1 MYNTLEYR
9 MHIAKSY
16 EELELLDNEGDTYLS
31 DGTLDAAEPLGFFY
45 KQKWD
50 REYAKRLLD
59 YVQISNGAPEG
70 LISLDYQL
78 VTLGGKTLSLAT

>member
-1 MYNTLEYR
+1 MYNDLEYR

-31 DGTLDAAEPLGFFY
+31 DGTLDTTEPLGFFY

-50 REYAKRLLD
+50 REYSKRLLD
-59 YVQISNGAPEG
+59 YVQLSGGEPDG
-70 LISLDYQL
+70 LISLNYQM